1 MLVASAGHGFHTGQI
16 FEAGAGSFVAVEP
29 LLPSL
34 PPLTHRPRQRMVA
47 VAPPVGILCHTLDH
61 THKQH
66 LVGDGFGLDISIDP
80 ELQKELVSTGLSLL
94 GNPGSSEAVTLSAV
108 FWRTLQF

>member
-47 VAPPVGILCHTLDH
+47 VAPPVGILCQTLDH

-66 LVGDGFGLDISIDP
+66 LVGDGSGLDISIDP
-80 ELQKELVSTGLSLL
+80 ELQNDPPLS
-94 GNPGSSEAVTLSAV
+94 
-108 FWRTLQF
+108 